1 MASGKRVV
9 IPPMDLTG
17 MTIGY
22 WYVNGPAP
30 PRIDGRGCPSI
41 RMWDCVCK
49 CGNHKEVR
57 DIELRRNG
65 SLSCGC
71 YNIEVSSTHHASDSR
86 LYEIWHGMKQRCNN
100 PSGKDAKKYHDR
112 GIRVCDEWNDS
123 FESFQSWAL
132 QNGYAPDLSLDRIDV
147 NGNYC
152 PSNCRWATM
161 SQQARNTRF
170 NHFLEF
176 NGKRQTIAD
185 WADETGIDY
194 YTLAKRIEIG
204 WTTERAL
211 TQPVDH
217 SKNKNKHKGEDF
229 YGTSAS
235 ES

>member
-1 MASGKRVV
+1 MASGKRVI
-9 IPPMDLTG
+9 IPPTDLTG
-17 MTIGY
+17 KTIGY

-30 PRIDGRGCPSI
+30 PRTDSRGHPSI
-41 RMWDCVCK
+41 KMWNCTCK
-49 CGNHKEVR
+49 CGVRKEVR

-71 YNIEVSSTHHASDSR
+71 FNVEVSSTHHASDSR

-100 PSGKDAKKYHDR
+100 PVSKDAAKYHDR
-112 GIRVCDEWNDS
+112 GIRVCNEWNNS
-123 FESFQSWAL
+123 FEDFQRWAL
-132 QNGYAPDLSLDRIDV
+132 QNGYSETLTLDRIDV

-152 PSNCRWATM
+152 PSNCRWATQ

-185 WADETGIDY
+185 WADEIGFDY
-194 YTLAKRIEIG
+194 YTLAKRIEKG

-211 TQPVDH
+211 TQPVDR
-217 SKNKNKHKGEDF
+217 NKNKYKGEKF
-229 YGTSAS
+229 YGNSVT